1 MGCFLSLFCFLH
13 VWYLQRPEEG
23 IGFPEI
29 QVTGGFKWSCG
40 YWETNLG
47 PLQEQVFFRVHDVK
61 FSYNNNKKVSFFF
74 GFCFLLFVWGGWFWF
89 FDTGFLYVA
98 LTVANCHVGDGN
110 QTLGLFESSKCS

>member
-74 GFCFLLFVWGGWFWF
+74 FFLVFAFCFLFGGVGF
-89 FDTGFLYVA
+89 GFL
-98 LTVANCHVGDGN
+98 TQD
-110 QTLGLFESSKCS
+110 FFM